1 MAWLFWGTLRVIV
14 FGLGLLLILAAFS
27 LFGDGE
33 LLAALIAGI
42 FGAGL
47 MYYGYYGFNSSAAS
61 EAVKTPTAISQQ
73 QVQPE
78 ASKAP
83 SAISQQQKQP
93 ASPENIENQD
103 VDIMK
108 IIRQSK

>member
-1 MAWLFWGTLRVIV
+1 MAWLFWGALRVII
-14 FGLGLLLILAAFS
+14 FGLGVLFILGALYAVGESDLQVALILF
-27 LFGDGE
+27 
-33 LLAALIAGI
+33 II
-42 FGAGL
+42 GAGL
-47 MYYGYYGFNSSAAS
+47 MYYGYYGFNSRGAP
-61 EAVKTPTAISQQ
+61 EAVKAPTAMSQQ
-73 QVQPE
+73 QEQPE

-83 SAISQQQKQP
+83 AAISQQQKQP